1 MPNYKLYL
9 LLFKPDYSLM
19 TYGKIKEL
27 LKKEYS
33 EFNND
38 IVVIE
43 SPFLETT
50 RSGLPIRNV
59 YLGKSI
65 SY

>member
-1 MPNYKLYL
+1 M
-9 LLFKPDYSLM
+9 FKPDYSLM